1 MVANISEA
9 LGGVPHALIYA
20 YFALAAVQI
29 GLEVWALVD
38 LWRRDRVLLD
48 RKWVWLLLILF
59 VNLIGAIVYLAVG
72 RKVPEE
78 PVADEAAGE
87 PRSQTRAQQAVDVLY
102 PEREDDP
109 S

>member
-1 MVANISEA
+1 
-9 LGGVPHALIYA
+9 
-20 YFALAAVQI
+20 
-29 GLEVWALVD
+29 
-38 LWRRDRVLLD
+38 
-48 RKWVWLLLILF
+48 
-59 VNLIGAIVYLAVG
+59 
-72 RKVPEE
+72 VPEE